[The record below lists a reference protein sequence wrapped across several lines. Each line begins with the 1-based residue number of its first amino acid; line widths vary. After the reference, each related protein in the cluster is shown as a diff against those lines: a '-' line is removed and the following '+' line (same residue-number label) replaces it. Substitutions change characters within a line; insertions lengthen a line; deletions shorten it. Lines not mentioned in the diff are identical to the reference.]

1 MSIFGFLGEVK
12 TELQKVIWP
21 TKQETL
27 KYTLVVIAFSLG
39 VALILGAA
47 DYGLFR
53 LFSKIIER

>member
-1 MSIFGFLGEVK
+1 LGEVK